1 MNDISSLFPLLPQDP
16 NILWYA
22 FLSMV
27 ALFFFYSMFLLYH
40 WFRYGMNII
49 VSLIATVIYGGVS
62 GIILLAMLASF
73 ATLIS

>member
-1 MNDISSLFPLLPQDP
+1 MNDISSLFPFLPHNP

-22 FLSMV
+22 FLGIV
-27 ALFFFYSMFLLYH
+27 LIFFFYSIFLLYH

-62 GIILLAMLASF
+62 GIILITMLTSF